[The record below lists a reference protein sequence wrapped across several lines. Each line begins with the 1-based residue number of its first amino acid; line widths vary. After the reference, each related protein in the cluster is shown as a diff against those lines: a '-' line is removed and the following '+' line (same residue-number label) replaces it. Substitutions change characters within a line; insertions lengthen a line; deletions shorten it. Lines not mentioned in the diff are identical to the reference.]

1 MTIATP
7 GSIIHA
13 THRPQ
18 DLIPA
23 FLAKLQSLDAAAY
36 RKVREDYPE
45 YNSSLKDDDPFW
57 NWDFEVV
64 GYMLDELFDR
74 LNDYAPESHYFGAHV
89 GDGSDFGFWEYQED
103 AE

>member
-57 NWDFEVV
+57 DSETAAYMIDTLFE
-64 GYMLDELFDR
+64 Y
-74 LNDYAPESHYFGAHV
+74 LNNYAPEGHYFGAHI
-89 GDGSDFGFWEYQED
+89 GDRGDFGFWEYEV
-103 AE
+103 